1 MVYGAVQNKLICFL
15 QEEALGQ
22 ERPVDE
28 EYVYFKFEPFVLH
41 VMCATLEHATLM
53 VRVGCW
59 WSWVYIYIPVR
70 CLSSRQLLVLVF
82 VILACHVEREQ
93 DGWWQVSTVTE
104 NGWCG

>member
-1 MVYGAVQNKLICFL
+1 MMYGAVHTLMCSL

-28 EYVYFKFEPFVLH
+28 EYVYFKFEPFALH

-59 WSWVYIYIPVR
+59 W
-70 CLSSRQLLVLVF
+70 VLVVMGHLCVASVPGSCCF
-82 VILACHVEREQ
+82 
-93 DGWWQVSTVTE
+93 WFS
-104 NGWCG
+104 